1 MLVRNIITV
10 YRGAILAMF
19 AFGVFA
25 LIFVHEHD
33 ARRQAEAQAK
43 AVTEITDAE
52 AYQQKRVNKALDM
65 ASIQVTAALNQHEKD
80 IQTISKLNAEL
91 TLATSLAASDE
102 TKLKTC
108 VERKILEPEPVL
120 EKAPKHHKR

>member
-1 MLVRNIITV
+1 MIW
-10 YRGAILAMF
+10 G
-19 AFGVFA
+19 
-25 LIFVHEHD
+25 HEHD
-33 ARRQAEAQAK
+33 ARLQAEAQAK
-43 AVTEITDAE
+43 KVTEITDAE
-52 AYQQKRVNKALDM
+52 AFQQKQVNKALDM

-91 TLATSLAASDE
+91 ALATSLAANDE

-120 EKAPKHHKR
+120 EKAPKHRKR